1 MNIPVVKV
9 PTFTMTLP
17 VSGETINFRP
27 FLVKE
32 EKILLLAK
40 EADTLEA
47 AITAIADT
55 VDTCTF
61 NKMKVDDY
69 CLADTQYAFLQIRG
83 KSVGGEIELFL
94 VCGECD
100 HKHTSTISITDFTVD
115 TTSKT
120 KTLIDVDNVVKVE
133 LSYPKIQHYISLFET
148 SNDDAVYDVVVECI
162 KKIYTDDEMF
172 VNTKETYGDVRTF
185 IDNLTPDQF
194 EKFEQ
199 FFIHMPILNK
209 KIEFTCGG
217 CEKSNTLTIDSI
229 TNFFG

>member
-17 VSGETINFRP
+17 VSGETIDFRP

-40 EADTLEA
+40 ETNTMEA
-47 AITAIADT
+47 AIHSI
-55 VDTCTF
+55 VDIVETCTF

-69 CLADTQYAFLQIRG
+69 SLADTQYAFLQIRG
-83 KSVGGEIELFL
+83 KSIGEEIELYL
-94 VCGECD
+94 MCGECS
-100 HKHTSTISITDFTVD
+100 HKHPSTISIIDFTVS
-115 TTSKT
+115 TTPKT
-120 KTLIDVDNVVKVE
+120 NKLIEVDSTVKVE
-133 LSYPKIQHYISLFET
+133 LSYPKIQHYVSLFET
-148 SNDDAVYDVVVECI
+148 DNDDAVYDVVVECI

-172 VNTKETYGDVRTF
+172 VNTKETYGEVRTF

-194 EKFEQ
+194 EKFEE
-199 FFIHMPILNK
+199 FFTHMPILHK
-209 KIEFTCGG
+209 KLEFICSTC
-217 CEKSNTLTIDSI
+217 ETPNIIVVDSI

>member
-17 VSGETINFRP
+17 VSGETIEFRP

-32 EKILLLAK
+32 EKILRLAK
-40 EADTLEA
+40 ETDTLEA

-69 CLADTQYAFLQIRG
+69 CLADTQYAFLHIRG

-115 TTSKT
+115 TTLKT

-172 VNTKETYGDVRTF
+172 VNTKETYGEVRTF

-194 EKFEQ
+194 EKFEE
-199 FFIHMPILNK
+199 FFVNMPILTK
-209 KIEFTCGG
+209 TIDFV
-217 CEKSNTLTIDSI
+217 CEKCEKPNIVIMDSI
-229 TNFFG
+229 TNFFE